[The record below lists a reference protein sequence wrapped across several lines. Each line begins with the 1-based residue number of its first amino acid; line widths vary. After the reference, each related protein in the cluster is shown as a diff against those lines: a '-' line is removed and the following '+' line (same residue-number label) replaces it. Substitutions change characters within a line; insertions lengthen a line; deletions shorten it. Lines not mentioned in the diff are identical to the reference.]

1 MKYTK
6 PEWAVK
12 QVVRENGLVEDICE
26 HGVGHP
32 NKEWLE
38 QHKNQGYG
46 IHGCCGYGCCSTK
59 NKADR

>member
-12 QVVRENGLVEDICE
+12 QIVRENGLVEDICE

-32 NKEWLE
+32 NKEYMK
-38 QHKNQGYG
+38 QHKNQSHG
-46 IHGCCGYGCCSTK
+46 IHGCCGCCAKKGDK
-59 NKADR
+59 NA